1 MKITNAK
8 EMCEK
13 VEAEKEIALKF
24 ATWLLKNNKIKYVE
38 KAEEIDDFQFNLNL
52 VWWEQFIN
60 DLIKDVIHK

>member
-1 MKITNAK
+1 MKVTNAK
-8 EMCEK
+8 EMYEK

-24 ATWLLKNNKIKYVE
+24 TTWLLKNNKIKYVE
-38 KAEEIDDFQFNLNL
+38 EAEEINDFQFNLNL

>member
-1 MKITNAK
+1 MEITNAK
-8 EMCEK
+8 EMYEK

-24 ATWLLKNNKIKYVE
+24 TTWLLKNNKIKYVE
-38 KAEEIDDFQFNLNL
+38 EAEEINDFQFNLNL

>member
-1 MKITNAK
+1 MKVTNAK
-8 EMCEK
+8 EMYEK

-24 ATWLLKNNKIKYVE
+24 TTWLLKNNKIKYVE
-38 KAEEIDDFQFNLNL
+38 EAEEINDFNLNL

>member
-1 MKITNAK
+1 MIITNAK
-8 EMCEK
+8 EIYEK

-24 ATWLLKNNKIKYVE
+24 TTWLLKNNKIKYVE
-38 KAEEIDDFQFNLNL
+38 EAEEINDFQFNLNL